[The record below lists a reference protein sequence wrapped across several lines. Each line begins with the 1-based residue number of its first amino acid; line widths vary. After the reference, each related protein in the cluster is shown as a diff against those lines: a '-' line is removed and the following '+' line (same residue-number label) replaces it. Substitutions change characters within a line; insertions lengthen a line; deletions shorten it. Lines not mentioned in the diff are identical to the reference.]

1 MELNFDTERNA
12 LQVKKAELMEG
23 VAIIDEALAAL
34 DRGSRN
40 NGTRAAAANATG
52 VRAGRKPMSA
62 KAKAAASKRMKAY
75 WAARR
80 KAER

>member
-1 MELNFDTERNA
+1 MELNFDTERSA
-12 LQVKKAELMEG
+12 LQVKKAELLEG

-34 DRGSRN
+34 DRGNRQ
-40 NGTRAAAANATG
+40 NGQRAAAAATG
-52 VRAGRKPMSA
+52 ITRTRKPMSA